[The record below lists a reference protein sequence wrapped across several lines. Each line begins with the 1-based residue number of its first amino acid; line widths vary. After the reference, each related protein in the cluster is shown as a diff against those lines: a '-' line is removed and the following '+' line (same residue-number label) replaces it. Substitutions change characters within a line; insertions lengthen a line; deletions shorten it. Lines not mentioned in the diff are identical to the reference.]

1 MSKLSDIRLKHPS
14 LTLFEAGELYD
25 KRFGGIR
32 HLAVRH
38 AYGVFEAAWESAN
51 PLDDKRLHALSV
63 DREEAEKKLLADIFR
78 RLR

>member
-1 MSKLSDIRLKHPS
+1 MSKLSDTKLFSPPP
-14 LTLFEAGELYD
+14 TLFQARELYD
-25 KRFGGIR
+25 KKVGGIR